1 MISSKR
7 GDVCR
12 LHANITPF
20 SIKDLSILEFWYLG
34 KVLELPW
41 LLRDDCTAIFLQITA
56 TFPCAH
62 SFALSLPKGSGP
74 EFIEVPPCLG
84 IVLPSPSPFSPL
96 VAQTIKNLPAM
107 QDAWVQS
114 LGQKAPR
121 RREWHPT
128 PVFLPGGFYGERSL
142 ADYSPQGCRESNRL
156 SD

>member
-1 MISSKR
+1 MSIGYMQILQPFYTR
-7 GDVCR
+7 VFFFF
-12 LHANITPF
+12 NIQGSWTPADF
-20 SIKDLSILEFWYLG
+20 DIEG
-34 KVLELPW
+34 RAGTNLPW

-142 ADYSPQGCRESNRL
+142 ADYSPQGC
-156 SD
+156 